1 MKDKSPLVSVIVP
14 NYNYAAFLDMRIT
27 SIFRQTFTDYELIL
41 LDDAS
46 SDNSSAVLERYRNDP
61 RVSQIVVNDKNS
73 ESPFQQWMKG
83 IKLARGKWIWIAE
96 ADDICEPD
104 FLETCMECISRHDN
118 VSLCN
123 VGSLCIDAKGKPIL
137 FDINQWAGRE
147 LRANDACFDGKKYVE
162 HNFFWKNTVVNA
174 SGVVFNREKAL
185 TLDGRR
191 WMEMRNCGDWM
202 FWMEMAMLGNVIEIY
217 KILNYF
223 RQHNSQTA
231 KGNRNGRGLIESF
244 EIIHAIEELFPKISW
259 SKRHQCYGKFSRYMR
274 RMLKDKDLFREVKVH
289 YTKNFGTSTVFIHYL
304 YYKLCRHFR
313 FLPWVLTEEKDR
325 L

>member
-1 MKDKSPLVSVIVP
+1 MERSNTLSEDVYHIIRSNIINGIWEMGKRLTEKELSEQIHVSRTPIRWALSRLYDEGLLYYHKNFGYRV
-14 NYNYAAFLDMRIT
+14 RIIT
-27 SIFRQTFTDYELIL
+27 
-41 LDDAS
+41 
-46 SDNSSAVLERYRNDP
+46 V
-61 RVSQIVVNDKNS
+61 
-73 ESPFQQWMKG
+73 
-83 IKLARGKWIWIAE
+83 
-96 ADDICEPD
+96 DDI
-104 FLETCMECISRHDN
+104 
-118 VSLCN
+118 
-123 VGSLCIDAKGKPIL
+123 
-137 FDINQWAGRE
+137 
-147 LRANDACFDGKKYVE
+147 
-162 HNFFWKNTVVNA
+162 
-174 SGVVFNREKAL
+174 
-185 TLDGRR
+185 
-191 WMEMRNCGDWM
+191 
-202 FWMEMAMLGNVIEIY
+202 IEIY

-289 YTKNFGTSTVFIHYL
+289 YTENFGTSTVFIHYL